1 MTSDTYPRDLEM
13 FLGKY
18 EYPKQ
23 LSTYAC
29 TYIHTHTHTHNTV

>member
-1 MTSDTYPRDLEM
+1 MTSVTYPRDL
-13 FLGKY
+13 KY

-29 TYIHTHTHTHNTV
+29 TYIHTHTHPHNTV